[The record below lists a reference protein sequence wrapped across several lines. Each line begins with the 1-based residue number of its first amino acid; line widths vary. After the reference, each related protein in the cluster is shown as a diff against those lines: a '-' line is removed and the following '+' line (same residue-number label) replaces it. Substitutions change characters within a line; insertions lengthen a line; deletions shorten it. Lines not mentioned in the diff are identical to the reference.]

1 MDIKSIL
8 AQNKGNVALVIGNG
22 INRYNTDS
30 TYNSWDDLLQEI
42 SIKHSLYDE
51 KIPSGIAL
59 TEFYDLLE
67 LKLGKSNQKNNLK
80 KDFCD
85 LMSEWKPQIQH
96 KKITEWAMHNNSP
109 ILTTNFDNSLGN
121 AVNCEKKEI
130 TRDRKRSSDHYP
142 WNSYY
147 GLTDLDDP
155 STGFGIWHVNGMQY
169 YKRSIR
175 LGLRDYMLSVRHV
188 QKRIRG
194 KSAEGL
200 SDSNSWRGGNTWL
213 HIVFNLPLLFFGLG
227 LEENEVFLRWLL
239 IERAYYFHRFRNRRR
254 PAWYVYKDDAPQPG
268 KLFFLKGVGVEP
280 VKVDCFDDIYGPA
293 TWQL

>member
-8 AQNKGNVALVIGNG
+8 AQNESKVALVIGNG

-30 TYNSWDDLLQEI
+30 ANNSWDYLLQEI
-42 SIKHSLYDE
+42 SKKHSLHNGE
-51 KIPSGIAL
+51 IPNGIAL

-121 AVNCEKKEI
+121 AVNCELKTPSKQF
-130 TRDRKRSSDHYP
+130 TDHYP
-142 WNSYY
+142 WSSYY
-147 GLTDLDDP
+147 GLTNLDNP
-155 STGFGIWHVNGMQY
+155 CTEFGIWHINGMQY

-175 LGLRDYMLSVRHV
+175 LGLRDYMLSVLRV
-188 QKRIRG
+188 QSWIRNKNPG
-194 KSAEGL
+194 NL
-200 SDSNSWRGGNTWL
+200 SDSNNWRGGNTWL

-227 LEENEVFLRWLL
+227 LEQNEVFLRWLL
-239 IERAYYFHRFRNRRR
+239 IQRASYFHRFRNRRR
-254 PAWYVYKDDAPQPG
+254 SAWYVYKDDAPQPG
-268 KLFFLKGVGVEP
+268 KLFFLRGVGVEP

-293 TWQL
+293 TWQP